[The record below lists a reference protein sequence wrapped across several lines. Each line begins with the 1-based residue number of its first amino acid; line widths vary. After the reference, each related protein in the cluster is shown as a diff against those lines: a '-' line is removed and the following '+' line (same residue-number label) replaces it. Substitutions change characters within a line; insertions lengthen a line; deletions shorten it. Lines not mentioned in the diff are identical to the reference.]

1 MATRLSNR
9 EIANI
14 FYAIADSL
22 EVLGEDRFRTQA
34 YRRAGDAIADL
45 PAPLASYRERDALE
59 AIPGVGKAIA
69 DKIRE
74 LLDTG
79 KLQYYENLKAK
90 VPPGVLEL
98 LRIPNVGPRTAG
110 RLYREL
116 GITSL
121 AELKAAAEAGRLS
134 GVKGFGAKTIEG
146 ILQGIAAAEQRDR
159 RTLLVHALNAA
170 QSLLD
175 ALRAAA
181 PGVHEAAY
189 AGSLRRARETI
200 GDLDILA
207 ASEDPAAVVQAFTGL
222 PLVTHVESA
231 GVEKA
236 TVYLHNGLQADL
248 LVVPPAMWGSAL
260 QHFTGSKAHNIR
272 FRELALAQGLS
283 FSEHGFRAVR
293 GAGRDGARG
302 TEGAAAGA
310 LRTCATEEE
319 VYATIGLPWIPP
331 EIREDAGEFEAAMA
345 GRLPNLVELQAIQ
358 GDLHMHSTWSDGKAD
373 IREMAAAAQA
383 RGYRYIALTDHS
395 AYLGI
400 TRGLD
405 AARLKQ
411 QAEEIA
417 ALNAEF
423 ESRGEAFRI
432 LRGVEVDITADG
444 ALALP
449 DAVLADLDLVIASPH
464 VNLRQPAAQA
474 TERLLRA
481 IRNPHVD
488 IIGHPTG
495 RLIGAR
501 VGAEI
506 DLDAIGRAAAET
518 GTLLEVNSGPDR
530 LDLEASSI
538 RRVIELGA
546 HIVINSDA
554 HHPEDLAWLRLG
566 VLTARRGWAEAG
578 HVANT
583 WDLARFLEWIGRDK
597 MTR

>member
-59 AIPGVGKAIA
+59 AIPGIGKAIA
-69 DKIRE
+69 EKIRE

-121 AELKAAAEAGRLS
+121 AELKAAAESGRLS
-134 GVKGFGAKTIEG
+134 GIKGFGAKTIES

-159 RTLLVHALNAA
+159 RTLLLYALNAA
-170 QSLLD
+170 ESLLD

-181 PGVHEAAY
+181 PDVREATY

-207 ASEDPAAVVQAFTGL
+207 ASEDPAAVVRAFTAL

-272 FRELALAQGLS
+272 FRELALARGLS
-283 FSEHGFRAVR
+283 FSEHGFRELR
-293 GAGRDGARG
+293 GDGQEEG
-302 TEGAAAGA
+302 SKGAARAPSA

-345 GRLPNLVELQAIQ
+345 GRLPKLVELHDIR
-358 GDLHMHSTWSDGKAD
+358 GDLHMHSTWSDGKAG

-383 RGYRYIALTDHS
+383 CGYRYIAITDHS

-449 DAVLADLDLVIASPH
+449 DDVLAGLDLVIASPH
-464 VNLRQPAAQA
+464 INLRQPIAQA

-488 IIGHPTG
+488 VIGHPTG
-495 RLIGAR
+495 RLIGGR
-501 VGAEI
+501 EGAEI
-506 DLDAIGRAAAET
+506 DLDAIGRAAADT

-538 RRVIELGA
+538 RRVVELGA
-546 HIVINSDA
+546 HIVINSDS
-554 HHPEDLAWLRLG
+554 HHPDNLAWIRLG

-583 WDLARFLEWIGRDK
+583 WDLAELQEWIGRDK
-597 MTR
+597 LPG